1 MLNRRNFICA
11 SACCGVAVVA
21 PSAFAQIGSA
31 QVEGRPPLS
40 IVPIADD
47 VWLHTSWD
55 LLDNGRPFPS
65 NGLIVKGSRR
75 LLLIDTT
82 WRVEDMP
89 GLLDQAAAR
98 ASGLPVRLV
107 STHAHGDRMSGIE
120 IARARGVSS
129 LVYHLSQEDAPSRGL
144 PQADATW
151 RGAHRRIDL
160 GARRVELFYPGPA
173 HTRDNNVCFIEDVGI
188 LAGGCMFRAA
198 TSGIGNTADADLQVY
213 AGSVRNVIA
222 RYGPR
227 VRRVVPGHGDP
238 GGPEL
243 LQHTLD
249 LAEAAARR
257 S

>member
-1 MLNRRNFICA
+1 MLNRRRFVSAC
-11 SACCGVAVVA
+11 ACCGLAAVA
-21 PSAFAQIGSA
+21 PRAFAQAEPA
-31 QVEGRPPLS
+31 QAEGRPALSVIPL
-40 IVPIADD
+40 ADD

-55 LLDNGRPFPS
+55 LLDSGQPFPS
-65 NGLIVKGSRR
+65 NGLIVKGRRR

-82 WRVEDMP
+82 WRVDDMP
-89 GLLDQAAAR
+89 LLLDQAAAI
-98 ASGLPVRLV
+98 APSMPMRLV

-129 LVYHLSQEDAPSRGL
+129 LAYHLSQEDAPSRGL
-144 PQADATW
+144 PLADAAW
-151 RGAHRRIDL
+151 RGTRKRIDL

-173 HTRDNNVCFIEDVGI
+173 HTRDNNVAFIEDAGV

-198 TSGIGNTADADLQVY
+198 TSGIGNTADADVQAY

-222 RYGPR
+222 RYGAR
-227 VRRVVPGHGDP
+227 VRKVVPGHGDP

-243 LQHTLD
+243 LQHTLQV
-249 LAEAAARR
+249 AEAAARR